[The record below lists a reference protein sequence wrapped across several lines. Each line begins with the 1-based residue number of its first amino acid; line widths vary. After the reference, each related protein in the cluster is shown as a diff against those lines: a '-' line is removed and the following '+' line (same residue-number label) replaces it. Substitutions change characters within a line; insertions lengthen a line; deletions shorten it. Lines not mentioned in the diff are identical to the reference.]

1 MTVTIGAAAIAGALR
16 TPSTAAAAAPSRTL
30 AFVTLI
36 TWLIDAGSG
45 GYMLRT
51 WIARGG
57 LRRQRASDR
66 LAPRVVFGHFG
77 MASTGL
83 LVWLSYLATSW
94 IVLAWL
100 AVGLLMLVIGLGVST
115 VTVWTPFP
123 AHREGAQSAG
133 ESAAW
138 GAGMA
143 DPEAGPRTG
152 MGAGPGADLGAG
164 PGAGM
169 GASPGADDPAVGR
182 FAASAEDALRGR
194 LTDEMLNRALTDDAL
209 LSKLVEDVVAGAR
222 EAPSRGTARSIPNVT
237 ALIPAGHG
245 MAAIATMLLAVLTA
259 VGAR

>member
-1 MTVTIGAAAIAGALR
+1 MTVTIAVATIAGVLR
-16 TPSTAAAAAPSRTL
+16 TPSSAAAAAPSRTL
-30 AFVTLI
+30 ALVTLI

-77 MASTGL
+77 MATTGL
-83 LVWLSYLATSW
+83 LVWLSYLATGW

-115 VTVWTPFP
+115 VTLWTPFP
-123 AHREGAQSAG
+123 AHRADAENAG
-133 ESAAW
+133 RGPAW
-138 GAGMA
+138 GAG
-143 DPEAGPRTG
+143 
-152 MGAGPGADLGAG
+152 
-164 PGAGM
+164 
-169 GASPGADDPAVGR
+169 DPAVSR
-182 FAASAEDALRGR
+182 LAEPAEDAFGGR
-194 LTDEMLNRALTDDAL
+194 LTDDMLNRALTDDAL

-222 EAPSRGTARSIPNVT
+222 DVPSRAARKGIPNLT

-245 MAAIATMLLAVLTA
+245 IAAIATMLLAVLTA

>member
-77 MASTGL
+77 MATTGL
-83 LVWLSYLATSW
+83 LVWLSYLATGW

-123 AHREGAQSAG
+123 AHRAGADSAG
-133 ESAAW
+133 DAAAW
-138 GAGMA
+138 GAGQ
-143 DPEAGPRTG
+143 AGPRTG
-152 MGAGPGADLGAG
+152 MGA
-164 PGAGM
+164 
-169 GASPGADDPAVGR
+169 SPGTGDPDAGR
-182 FAASAEDALRGR
+182 FAASAEDALGGR
-194 LTDEMLNRALTDDAL
+194 LTDETLNRALTDDAL

-222 EAPSRGTARSIPNVT
+222 QVPPPGAARRSVPNAT

>member
-16 TPSTAAAAAPSRTL
+16 TPSTAAAAAPGRTL

-77 MASTGL
+77 MATTGL
-83 LVWLSYLATSW
+83 LVWLSYLATGW

-123 AHREGAQSAG
+123 AHRAGADSAG
-133 ESAAW
+133 ESRAW
-138 GAGMA
+138 GAG
-143 DPEAGPRTG
+143 
-152 MGAGPGADLGAG
+152 GAGPQDA
-164 PGAGM
+164 PRTGM
-169 GASPGADDPAVGR
+169 GASPGAGDPAVSR
-182 FAASAEDALRGR
+182 FGPPAEDALGGR

-222 EAPSRGTARSIPNVT
+222 EVPSRGTARKSIPNVT

>member
-16 TPSTAAAAAPSRTL
+16 TPSTAAAAAPGRTL
-30 AFVTLI
+30 AFATLA
-36 TWLIDAGSG
+36 TWLFDAASG

-83 LVWLSYLATSW
+83 LVWASYLASRW

-123 AHREGAQSAG
+123 AHRGGAPGDA
-133 ESAAW
+133 
-138 GAGMA
+138 GAGG
-143 DPEAGPRTG
+143 DAGDAREPA
-152 MGAGPGADLGAG
+152 GAFSGP
-164 PGAGM
+164 
-169 GASPGADDPAVGR
+169 
-182 FAASAEDALRGR
+182 AEDALTGA
-194 LTDEMLNRALTDDAL
+194 LTDDLLRRALTDDVL
-209 LSKLVEDVVAGAR
+209 LSQLVEDVVVQASAAR
-222 EAPSRGTARSIPNVT
+222 PRARRPRAHLA

-245 MAAIATMLLAVLTA
+245 AAAIATMLLAVLTA
-259 VGAR
+259 ASAR

>member
-1 MTVTIGAAAIAGALR
+1 MTATIGAAAIAGALR
-16 TPSTAAAAAPSRTL
+16 TPSTAAVAAPSRTL

-66 LAPRVVFGHFG
+66 LAPVVVFGHFG
-77 MASTGL
+77 MATTGL
-83 LVWLSYLATSW
+83 LVWLSYLATGW

-123 AHREGAQSAG
+123 AHRDGAQGEGAASRAG
-133 ESAAW
+133 GAGAEGAEA
-138 GAGMA
+138 GPQAGMA
-143 DPEAGPRTG
+143 
-152 MGAGPGADLGAG
+152 
-164 PGAGM
+164 
-169 GASPGADDPAVGR
+169 ASPGAGEPIASQPE
-182 FAASAEDALRGR
+182 AALGGR

-209 LSKLVEDVVAGAR
+209 LSKLVEDVVAGAQAVPPR
-222 EAPSRGTARSIPNVT
+222 AARRSIPSAT

>member
-1 MTVTIGAAAIAGALR
+1 MTVAIGAAAIAGALR

-30 AFVTLI
+30 ALVTLI

-77 MASTGL
+77 MATTGL
-83 LVWLSYLATSW
+83 LVWLSYLATGW

-100 AVGLLMLVIGLGVST
+100 AVGVLMLVIGLGVST

-123 AHREGAQSAG
+123 AHRAGPESGAEAVASGGDEAVASG
-133 ESAAW
+133 V
-138 GAGMA
+138 G
-143 DPEAGPRTG
+143 EAGPRTG
-152 MGAGPGADLGAG
+152 V
-164 PGAGM
+164 
-169 GASPGADDPAVGR
+169 GASPGADDPAVR
-182 FAASAEDALRGR
+182 RSEEALGGR

-222 EAPSRGTARSIPNVT
+222 AVPSQAARKSIPNVT

-245 MAAIATMLLAVLTA
+245 MAAITTMLLAVLTA

>member
-77 MASTGL
+77 MATTGL
-83 LVWLSYLATSW
+83 LVWLSYLATGW

-100 AVGLLMLVIGLGVST
+100 AVGVLMLVIGLGVST

-123 AHREGAQSAG
+123 AHRAGADSAG
-133 ESAAW
+133 EPA
-138 GAGMA
+138 
-143 DPEAGPRTG
+143 
-152 MGAGPGADLGAG
+152 
-164 PGAGM
+164 
-169 GASPGADDPAVGR
+169 ASP
-182 FAASAEDALRGR
+182 FAAPAEDAFGGR
-194 LTDEMLNRALTDDAL
+194 LTDETLNRALTDDAL

-222 EAPSRGTARSIPNVT
+222 EDSPRGTARSSFPNAT

>member
-51 WIARGG
+51 WIVRGG

-77 MASTGL
+77 MATTGL
-83 LVWLSYLATSW
+83 LVWLSYLATGW

-100 AVGLLMLVIGLGVST
+100 AVGVLMLVIGLGVST

-123 AHREGAQSAG
+123 AHREGTQSAG

-138 GAGMA
+138 GAGDSA
-143 DPEAGPRTG
+143 AGGAGDAAAGGAGEAAPRTG
-152 MGAGPGADLGAG
+152 MGAGPDAG
-164 PGAGM
+164 
-169 GASPGADDPAVGR
+169 DPAVSR
-182 FAASAEDALRGR
+182 LAPPAEEALGGR

-222 EAPSRGTARSIPNVT
+222 EVPSRGTSRRSIPNAT

-259 VGAR
+259 VAAR

>member
-1 MTVTIGAAAIAGALR
+1 MTVTIGAAAIAGVLR

-83 LVWLSYLATSW
+83 LVWLSYLATDW

-123 AHREGAQSAG
+123 AHREGAQPPG
-133 ESAAW
+133 W
-138 GAGMA
+138 GAGEA
-143 DPEAGPRTG
+143 GPEAGPRTG
-152 MGAGPGADLGAG
+152 MGAGPGAA
-164 PGAGM
+164 
-169 GASPGADDPAVGR
+169 DPAASR
-182 FAASAEDALRGR
+182 FAASAEDALGGR

-209 LSKLVEDVVAGAR
+209 LSRLVEDVVTGAR
-222 EAPSRGTARSIPNVT
+222 EVPSRRTARKSIQNVT

>member
-77 MASTGL
+77 MATTGL
-83 LVWLSYLATSW
+83 LVWLSYLATGW

-123 AHREGAQSAG
+123 AHHADAQS
-133 ESAAW
+133 
-138 GAGMA
+138 
-143 DPEAGPRTG
+143 T
-152 MGAGPGADLGAG
+152 GAGPGWSAG
-164 PGAGM
+164 EGGPDASPRTGIDAGSRSGM
-169 GASPGADDPAVGR
+169 GASPEAGDPAVGR
-182 FAASAEDALRGR
+182 FAAPAENALGGR

-209 LSKLVEDVVAGAR
+209 LSKLVEDVVAGAH
-222 EAPSRGTARSIPNVT
+222 AVPSQAARKSIPNVT